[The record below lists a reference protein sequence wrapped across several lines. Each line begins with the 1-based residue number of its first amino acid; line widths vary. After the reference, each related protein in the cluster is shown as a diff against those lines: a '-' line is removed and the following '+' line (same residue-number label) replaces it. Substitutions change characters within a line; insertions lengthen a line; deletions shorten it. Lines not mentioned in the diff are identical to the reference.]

1 MKNVLLLFVFITAF
15 SLNAYTQSL
24 HQDALK
30 GDSNAQYELGY
41 SYLFG
46 EGLEKDEQTGFK
58 WLLES
63 AKQGIS
69 DAQYYVGWCYF
80 NGVGVSKDAQLGF
93 LWSLK
98 AAEQGH
104 ADAQCIVGLCCF
116 NENGASKDESQGYR
130 WLLKSAEQ
138 GYALAEYYVGHCYMN
153 GDGVLKDERQGF
165 GWYMKAAE
173 QGLADAQYWVG
184 FCYMLGKGIHKNEYQ
199 GYQWFFKSAEQGN
212 AISQRNVGHCYM
224 DGTGV
229 QKDERQGFQWY
240 MKSAEQGLADAQ
252 CDIGLCYIEGKGVSK
267 DERQG
272 FQWYMKS
279 AEQGLAE
286 AQCSLGFCYM
296 SGRGVSEDDHQGF
309 QWYMKAAEQGLPEAQ
324 YRVGYCYMNS
334 VGVSKDERQGFQW
347 YMKAA
352 EQGIPEAQYQVG
364 LFFSKGKGVQQD
376 YVQAV
381 KWYSAAMAQNNA
393 WAYNDMAYLYING
406 TGVVKNVQKAFE
418 MIDNAIKIDP
428 NNLNFYDTK
437 GELYSIIGDKEK
449 ALEVWN
455 FIIAKNIEFQKGD
468 TPFVQYIRNIQ
479 SADVDMNIPF
489 VSIENELTF
498 VLVIANENYRREAKV
513 PYAINDGK
521 SFTAYCKQTLGIP
534 ENSIHFVADATLNDM
549 KYHLNWLKQ
558 VIDIYGETSKVI
570 VYYAGHGIP
579 DEKNKSAYLLPID
592 GYGTDVDTGYSIK
605 ELYSTLGSLPAHSI
619 TIFLDACFSGAKREE
634 GMLTVARGVAIKV
647 KAAEPSGNLVVFS
660 AAQGDETA
668 YPYKE
673 QQHGLFTYYLLK
685 KLQETKGNVTLGELS
700 DYVKD
705 NVQKKSIVV
714 NGKSQTPMVNVS
726 SVLGDKWKS
735 WPLNK

>member
-1 MKNVLLLFVFITAF
+1 MKNVLFLFVFITAF

-98 AAEQGH
+98 SAEQGH
-104 ADAQCIVGLCCF
+104 ADAQCVVGLCCF
-116 NENGASKDESQGYR
+116 NENGASKDEPQGYR

-153 GDGVLKDERQGF
+153 GDGVLKDEQQGF

-173 QGLADAQYWVG
+173 QGIVDAQYWVG
-184 FCYMLGKGIHKNEYQ
+184 FCYMSGKGIHKNEYQ
-199 GYQWFFKSAEQGN
+199 GYQWFLKSAEQGN
-212 AISQRNVGHCYM
+212 ALSQRNVGHCYM

-229 QKDERQGFQWY
+229 
-240 MKSAEQGLADAQ
+240 L
-252 CDIGLCYIEGKGVSK
+252 
-267 DERQG
+267 
-272 FQWYMKS
+272 
-279 AEQGLAE
+279 
-286 AQCSLGFCYM
+286 
-296 SGRGVSEDDHQGF
+296 
-309 QWYMKAAEQGLPEAQ
+309 
-324 YRVGYCYMNS
+324 
-334 VGVSKDERQGFQW
+334 KDERQGFQW

-352 EQGIPEAQYQVG
+352 EQGLADAQCSVGFCYMSGRGVSKDYRQGFQWYMKAAEQGSPEAQYNLG
-364 LFFSKGKGVQQD
+364 LYFSEGKGVQQN
-376 YVQAV
+376 YAQAV
-381 KWYSAAMAQNNA
+381 KWYSAAMVQNYA
-393 WAYNDMAYLYING
+393 WAYNNMAYLYING

-418 MIDNAIKIDP
+418 MVDNAIKIDP
-428 NNLNFYDTK
+428 NNLQFYDTK

-455 FIIAKNIEFQKGD
+455 FIIAKDIEFQKED
-468 TPFVQYIRNIQ
+468 TPFVQYIRNIH

-489 VSIENELTF
+489 VNIKNELTF

-534 ENSIHFVADATLNDM
+534 ENNIHFVADATLNDM

-558 VIDIYGETSKVI
+558 VIDVYGGTSKVI

-579 DEKNKSAYLLPID
+579 DEKNKSAYLLPVD
-592 GYGTDVDTGYSIK
+592 GYGTDVNTGYSTK
-605 ELYSTLGSLPAHSI
+605 EFYSTLGAMPAHSI
-619 TIFLDACFSGAKREE
+619 TIFLDACFSGSKREG
-634 GMLTVARGVAIKV
+634 GMLTAARGVAIKV
-647 KAAEPSGNLVVFS
+647 KVTEPSGNLVVLS

-668 YPYKE
+668 YPYKD

-700 DYVKD
+700 NYVKD

-714 NGKSQTPMVNVS
+714 NGKPQTPTVNVPS
-726 SVLGDKWKS
+726 TLGDKWKS
-735 WPLNK
+735 WKLK

>member
-1 MKNVLLLFVFITAF
+1 MKNVLFLFVFITAF

-98 AAEQGH
+98 SAEQGH
-104 ADAQCIVGLCCF
+104 ADAQCVVGLCCF
-116 NENGASKDESQGYR
+116 NENGASKDEPQGYR

-153 GDGVLKDERQGF
+153 GDGVLKDEQQGF

-173 QGLADAQYWVG
+173 QGIVDAQYWVG
-184 FCYMLGKGIHKNEYQ
+184 FCYMSGKGIHKNEYQ
-199 GYQWFFKSAEQGN
+199 GYQWFLKSAEQGN
-212 AISQRNVGHCYM
+212 ALSQRNVGHCYM

-229 QKDERQGFQWY
+229 
-240 MKSAEQGLADAQ
+240 L
-252 CDIGLCYIEGKGVSK
+252 
-267 DERQG
+267 
-272 FQWYMKS
+272 
-279 AEQGLAE
+279 
-286 AQCSLGFCYM
+286 
-296 SGRGVSEDDHQGF
+296 
-309 QWYMKAAEQGLPEAQ
+309 
-324 YRVGYCYMNS
+324 
-334 VGVSKDERQGFQW
+334 KDERQGFQW

-352 EQGIPEAQYQVG
+352 EQGLADAQCSVGFCYMSGRGVSKDYRQGFQWYMKAAEQGVPEAQFRVGVCYMDGIGVSKDDCQSFQWCMKAAEQGSPEAQYNLG
-364 LFFSKGKGVQQD
+364 LYFSEGKGVQQN
-376 YVQAV
+376 YAQAV
-381 KWYSAAMAQNNA
+381 KWYSAAMVQNYA
-393 WAYNDMAYLYING
+393 WAYNNMAYLYING

-418 MIDNAIKIDP
+418 MVDNAIKIDP
-428 NNLNFYDTK
+428 NNLQFYDTK

-455 FIIAKNIEFQKGD
+455 FIIAKDIEFQKED
-468 TPFVQYIRNIQ
+468 TPFVQYIRNIH

-489 VSIENELTF
+489 VNIKNELTF

-534 ENSIHFVADATLNDM
+534 ENNIHFVADATLNDM

-558 VIDIYGETSKVI
+558 VIDVYGGTSKVI

-579 DEKNKSAYLLPID
+579 DEKNKSAYLLPVD
-592 GYGTDVDTGYSIK
+592 GYGTDVNTGYSTK
-605 ELYSTLGSLPAHSI
+605 EFYSTLGAMPAHSI
-619 TIFLDACFSGAKREE
+619 TIFLDACFSGSKREG
-634 GMLTVARGVAIKV
+634 GMLTAARGVAIKV
-647 KAAEPSGNLVVFS
+647 KVTEPSGNLVVLS

-668 YPYKE
+668 YPYKD

-700 DYVKD
+700 NYVKD

-714 NGKSQTPMVNVS
+714 NGKPQTPTVNVPS
-726 SVLGDKWKS
+726 TLGDKWKS
-735 WPLNK
+735 WKLK

>member
-1 MKNVLLLFVFITAF
+1 MKNVLFLFVFITAF

-104 ADAQCIVGLCCF
+104 ADAQCVVGLCCF
-116 NENGASKDESQGYR
+116 NENGASKDEPQGYR

-153 GDGVLKDERQGF
+153 GDGVLKDEQQGF

-173 QGLADAQYWVG
+173 QGIVDAQFWVG
-184 FCYMLGKGIHKNEYQ
+184 FCYMSGKGIHKNEYQ
-199 GYQWFFKSAEQGN
+199 GYQWFLKSAEQGN
-212 AISQRNVGHCYM
+212 ALSQRNVGHCYM

-229 QKDERQGFQWY
+229 
-240 MKSAEQGLADAQ
+240 L
-252 CDIGLCYIEGKGVSK
+252 
-267 DERQG
+267 
-272 FQWYMKS
+272 
-279 AEQGLAE
+279 
-286 AQCSLGFCYM
+286 
-296 SGRGVSEDDHQGF
+296 
-309 QWYMKAAEQGLPEAQ
+309 
-324 YRVGYCYMNS
+324 
-334 VGVSKDERQGFQW
+334 KDERQGFQW

-352 EQGIPEAQYQVG
+352 EQGLADAQCSVGFCYMSGRGVSKDYRQGFQWCMKAAEQGSPEAQYNLG
-364 LFFSKGKGVQQD
+364 LYFSKGKGVQQN
-376 YVQAV
+376 YAQAV
-381 KWYSAAMAQNNA
+381 KWYSAAMVQNYA
-393 WAYNDMAYLYING
+393 WAYNNMAYLYING

-418 MIDNAIKIDP
+418 MVDNAIKIDP
-428 NNLNFYDTK
+428 NNLQFYDTK

-455 FIIAKNIEFQKGD
+455 FIIAKDIEFQKED
-468 TPFVQYIRNIQ
+468 TPFVQYIRNIR

-489 VSIENELTF
+489 VNIKNELTF

-534 ENSIHFVADATLNDM
+534 ENNIHFVADATLNDM

-558 VIDIYGETSKVI
+558 VIDVYGGTSKAI

-579 DEKNKSAYLLPID
+579 DEKNKSAYLLPVD
-592 GYGTDVDTGYSIK
+592 GYGTDVNTGYSTK
-605 ELYSTLGSLPAHSI
+605 EFYSTLGAMPAHSI
-619 TIFLDACFSGAKREE
+619 TIFLDACFSGSKREG
-634 GMLTVARGVAIKV
+634 GMLTAARGVAIKV
-647 KAAEPSGNLVVFS
+647 KVTEPSGNLVVFS

-668 YPYKE
+668 YPYKD

-700 DYVKD
+700 NYVKD

-714 NGKSQTPMVNVS
+714 NGKPQIPTVNVPS
-726 SVLGDKWKS
+726 TLGDKWKS
-735 WPLNK
+735 WKLR